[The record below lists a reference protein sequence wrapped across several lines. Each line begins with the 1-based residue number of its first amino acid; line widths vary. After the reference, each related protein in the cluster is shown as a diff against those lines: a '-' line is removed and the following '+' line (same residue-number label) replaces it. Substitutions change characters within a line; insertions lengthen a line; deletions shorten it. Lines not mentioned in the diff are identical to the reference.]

1 MKKFVLIFI
10 AAVLFSACDEKE
22 VSQMLETVNKI
33 AETAENVKV
42 PSTGIGQ
49 LDAAISDEKAKALY
63 TNRKITVLN
72 AFNSD
77 TIWHFEGRARI
88 SEKST
93 NGDVTIHYIDEDGKP
108 KKRDFLGSTMNIIS
122 EQL

>member
-1 MKKFVLIFI
+1 MA
-10 AAVLFSACDEKE
+10 AAVLLAACDEEK
-22 VSQMLETVNKI
+22 VVKMLDTVNKV
-33 AETAENVKV
+33 AETAENIQV

-63 TNRKITVLN
+63 TNREITVLN

-77 TIWHFEGRARI
+77 TIWHFVGRARI
-88 SEKST
+88 SEKSS
-93 NGDVTIHYIDEDGKP
+93 NGDVTIHYIDETGMP

-122 EQL
+122 EQK